1 VRRLWL
7 AAGLAPLTALLLIAV
22 PACADSDALKK
33 IVLGQCV
40 PHEKVG
46 KGPAPCAEV
55 NLKGGYAVLKDKR
68 GDTQFLLI
76 PTKVVTGIEDRQTL
90 APDAPNYFADAWSAR
105 RFTERHAGKPIPRD
119 DIGLSI
125 NSAYGRSQ
133 NQLHIHIDCIRAEV
147 RQALKDNDAK
157 IGNAWAPLDV
167 DLAGH
172 RYRAMR
178 LNGENLERNPFKM
191 LSEGDE
197 EAGAGMG
204 RETLTVVGA
213 TFPDGEPGFYLLAD
227 RASIVTMDRASSE
240 TLLDHDC
247 AVLK

>member
-1 VRRLWL
+1 MRALWL
-7 AAGLAPLTALLLIAV
+7 AAGLALAAV

-33 IVLGQCV
+33 IVLDQCV
-40 PHEKVG
+40 PHQKAG

-55 NLKGGYAVLKDKR
+55 DLKGGFAVLKDKR
-68 GDTQFLLI
+68 GNTQFLLI
-76 PTKVVTGIEDRQTL
+76 PTTAVTGIEDRRTL
-90 APDAPNYFADAWSAR
+90 KPDAPNYFAAAWAAR
-105 RFTERHAGKPIPRD
+105 SFTEKLAGKPIPRD
-119 DIGLSI
+119 DIGLSV

-133 NQLHIHIDCIRAEV
+133 NQLHIHIDCIQPAV
-147 RQALKDNDAK
+147 RQALRDNDAK
-157 IGNAWAPLDV
+157 IGNGWALLDV

-178 LNGENLERNPFKM
+178 LEGETLERNPFKV

-213 TFPDGEPGFYLLAD
+213 TFPDGRPGFYLLAD
-227 RASIVTMDRASSE
+227 RANIETMDRASSE

>member
-1 VRRLWL
+1 LRAPWL
-7 AAGLAPLTALLLIAV
+7 AAGLALAAL

-33 IVLGQCV
+33 VVVGQCV
-40 PHEKVG
+40 PHEKAG
-46 KGPAPCAEV
+46 KGPGPCAEV
-55 NLKGGYAVLKDKR
+55 DLKGGFAVLKDKR
-68 GDTQFLLI
+68 GNTQFLLI

-90 APDAPNYFADAWSAR
+90 APDAPNYFADAWAAR
-105 RFTERHAGKPIPRD
+105 RFTEHQAGKPIPRD

-125 NSAYGRSQ
+125 NSAYGRTQ
-133 NQLHIHIDCIRAEV
+133 NQLHIHIDCIRPEV

-157 IGNAWAPLDV
+157 IGSAWAVLNI

-178 LNGENLERNPFKM
+178 LEGETLARNPFKV

-197 EAGAGMG
+197 EAGASMG

-213 TFPDGEPGFYLLAD
+213 TFPDGKPGFYLLAD
-227 RASIVTMDRASSE
+227 RANIETMDRASSE

>member
-1 VRRLWL
+1 VRVAWL
-7 AAGLAPLTALLLIAV
+7 AAGLALAAL
-22 PACADSDALKK
+22 PARADSDALKK
-33 IVLGQCV
+33 IVIGQCV
-40 PHEKVG
+40 PHQQAG
-46 KGPAPCAEV
+46 RGPAPCAEV
-55 NLKGGYAVLKDKR
+55 DLKGGFAVLKDKR
-68 GDTQFLLI
+68 GNTQFLLI

-90 APDAPNYFADAWSAR
+90 APGAPNYFAAAWAAR
-105 RFTERHAGKPIPRD
+105 RFTEKQAGKPIPRD
-119 DIGLSI
+119 DIGLSV

-133 NQLHIHIDCIRAEV
+133 NQLHIHIDCIRPEV
-147 RQALKDNDAK
+147 RQALKDNDSR
-157 IGNAWAPLDV
+157 IGNVWAVLDA

-178 LNGENLERNPFKM
+178 LDGAELERNPFRV

-213 TFPDGEPGFYLLAD
+213 VFPDGKPGFYLLAD
-227 RASIVTMDRASSE
+227 RANIETMDTASSE

>member
-1 VRRLWL
+1 MRALWL
-7 AAGLAPLTALLLIAV
+7 AAGLALAGL

-33 IVLGQCV
+33 IVIDQCV
-40 PHEKVG
+40 PHQKAG

-55 NLKGGYAVLKDKR
+55 DLKGGFAVLKDKR
-68 GDTQFLLI
+68 GKTQFLLI
-76 PTKVVTGIEDRQTL
+76 PATLITGIEDRRTL
-90 APDAPNYFADAWSAR
+90 MPDAPNYFAAAWTAR
-105 RFTERHAGKPIPRD
+105 RFTEKLAGKPIPRD
-119 DIGLSI
+119 AIGLSV

-133 NQLHIHIDCIRAEV
+133 NQLHIHIDCIRPEV
-147 RQALKDNDAK
+147 RQALKANDAK
-157 IGNAWAPLDV
+157 IGDIWAPLDV

-178 LNGENLERNPFKM
+178 LDGADLERNPFKV

-213 TFPDGEPGFYLLAD
+213 VFPDGKPGFYLLAD
-227 RASIVTMDRASSE
+227 RASIANMDSASSE

-247 AVLK
+247 AVLN

>member
-1 VRRLWL
+1 VRAVWL
-7 AAGLAPLTALLLIAV
+7 AAGLALAAL
-22 PACADSDALKK
+22 PACANSDALKK
-33 IVLGQCV
+33 TVIGQCV
-40 PHEKVG
+40 PHEKAG

-55 NLKGGYAVLKDKR
+55 DLKGGFAVLKDKR
-68 GDTQFLLI
+68 GNTQFLLI
-76 PTKVVTGIEDRQTL
+76 PTKPVTGIEDRQTL
-90 APDAPNYFADAWSAR
+90 TPDAPNYFAAAWAAR
-105 RFTERHAGKPIPRD
+105 SFTEKAAGKPIPRD

-133 NQLHIHIDCIRAEV
+133 NQLHIHIDCIRPEV
-147 RQALKDNDAK
+147 RQALKANDAK
-157 IGNAWAPLDV
+157 IGNAWAVLDV

-178 LNGENLERNPFKM
+178 LNGENLQRNPFKI

-213 TFPDGEPGFYLLAD
+213 TFPDGKPGFYLLAD
-227 RASIVTMDRASSE
+227 RASIETMDRASSE